1 MMVAILSEIMD
12 RLQDLETAREKANN
26 GEEVHQKFES
36 LYDFVAVEEYEAK
49 RIAWFKRM
57 GVLS

>member
-1 MMVAILSEIMD
+1 MVAILSEIMD
-12 RLQDLETAREKANN
+12 RLQDLETAREKDNN
-26 GEEVHQKFES
+26 GDEVHQKFES
-36 LYDFVAVEEYEAK
+36 LYDFVAAEEYEAK